1 MHDYTT
7 TTFRRRTLLRAALAT
22 AGGAAVS
29 ALLAACG
36 GETATTAPATATR
49 AGGTTPA
56 AAPTTGASTGATTGA
71 TGATGAAPAPT
82 VIPTTGAAAPSAPV
96 ATAVTTTGTSATTAP
111 AMAMPSASNGKT
123 IPQLTVGVA
132 SNPDSMDP
140 HESISNVGQR
150 AHYTPFDTLIRRDF
164 LDNNK
169 LVPSLATDWKR
180 TDDRTLEMNLRKD
193 VTWQDGSPFTAD
205 DVVYTF
211 NRLIGP
217 NKNAKLEV
225 ASPGYFPL
233 DNVEKT
239 GDYGVKFVSTAI
251 DPVLEKR
258 FAGLGGQIIPAKYH
272 QMVGT
277 DAFRTK
283 PLGTGPYRVTE
294 FVASDHITYEAYD
307 KYWGGAPAAKRWTL
321 KVIPEVAARIA
332 AMVNGEIDIVANVP
346 PDQYETLKAKS
357 NLSVKVVQLA
367 NMHVLKY
374 NMKAKPLD
382 NKFIRQA
389 LNLAMDRKTLVD
401 TIWNGN
407 ATYTRGFQFEGED
420 LYDPARPLTPFDLD
434 KAKSLLKMGN
444 YNNEVIYYEV
454 SSPNYYNNEREAGE
468 AVVAMWQKA
477 GINAKLDV
485 IEGATKDMLFNS
497 GMRQAGT
504 WSATSGTADP
514 DGYLWRNWGPDNTQQ
529 KGGYWTAES
538 AAKYNDLGK
547 QARSTLD
554 RNKRVDLYRQVL
566 DEFES
571 EAPGTTLYAPK
582 EIYATKTTIDWT
594 PYSLYWMDLRPY
606 NFKIK

>member
-1 MHDYTT
+1 MHNRTT
-7 TTFRRRTLLRAALAT
+7 STTMITLHRRTLLRAALAT
-22 AGGAAVS
+22 AGGAAMS

-36 GETATTAPATATR
+36 GETATTAPAAATR
-49 AGGTTPA
+49 AGGTAPA
-56 AAPTTGASTGATTGA
+56 AAPTTGATGATTG
-71 TGATGAAPAPT
+71 
-82 VIPTTGAAAPSAPV
+82 TTAAPV
-96 ATAVTTTGTSATTAP
+96 ATTAPMMSASAPTAIATTGTSATTAP
-111 AMAMPSASNGKT
+111 AMGAMGMTAASNGKT
-123 IPQLTVGVA
+123 IPELKVGVA
-132 SNPDSMDP
+132 GNPDSMDP
-140 HESISNVGQR
+140 HESVSNVGQR
-150 AHYTPFDTLIRRDF
+150 AHYTVFDTLIRRDF
-164 LDNNK
+164 FDNNK

-233 DNVEKT
+233 DSCEKT
-239 GDYGVKFVSTAI
+239 GDYGVKFVSTAV

-272 QMVGT
+272 QTVGT
-277 DAFRTK
+277 DGFRTK
-283 PLGTGPYRVTE
+283 PLGTGPYRVVE
-294 FVASDHITYEAYD
+294 FVTSDHITYEAYD
-307 KYWGGAPAAKRWTL
+307 KSWGGAPAAKRWTL

-346 PDQYETLKAKS
+346 PDQYNTLKVKS

-407 ATYTRGFQFEGED
+407 ATYTRGFQFEGEE
-420 LYDPARPLTPFDLD
+420 LYDATRPFTPFDLD
-434 KAKSLLKMGN
+434 KARSLLKMGN

-529 KGGYWTAES
+529 KGGYWAAES

-566 DEFES
+566 DEYEN

-582 EIYATKTTIDWT
+582 EIYATKTTINWT

>member
-1 MHDYTT
+1 MGTMYDRYTLT
-7 TTFRRRTLLRAALAT
+7 RRTLLRATLAT
-22 AGGAAVS
+22 AGGPAVS

-36 GETATTAPATATR
+36 GETTLTAPTAAPAVGATTAPTAATVAPVASAQAMT
-49 AGGTTPA
+49 APPTGTTP
-56 AAPTTGASTGATTGA
+56 
-71 TGATGAAPAPT
+71 
-82 VIPTTGAAAPSAPV
+82 
-96 ATAVTTTGTSATTAP
+96 TTAP
-111 AMAMPSASNGKT
+111 AMMSAAPNGKT
-123 IPQLTVGVA
+123 IPELKVGVA

-140 HESISNVGQR
+140 HESVSNVGQR
-150 AHYTPFDTLIRRDF
+150 AHYSVYDTLIRRDF
-164 LDNNK
+164 LNGNV

-211 NRLIGP
+211 GRLVGP
-217 NKNAKLEV
+217 NRNVKLEV
-225 ASPGYFPL
+225 ASPGYWPL
-233 DNVEKT
+233 DSCEKT
-239 GDYGVKFVSTAI
+239 GDYSVRFVSTAV

-258 FAGLGGQIIPAKYH
+258 FAGLGAQIIPAKYH
-272 QMVGT
+272 QMIGT

-307 KYWGGAPAAKRWTL
+307 KYWGGAPAAKRLTL
-321 KVIPEVAARIA
+321 KVIPEVASRIA

-346 PDQYETLKAKS
+346 PDQYDTLKGKS
-357 NLSVKVVQLA
+357 NLNVKVVQLA

-389 LNLAMDRKTLVD
+389 LNLAIDRKTLVD
-401 TIWNGN
+401 AIWNGN
-407 ATYTRGFQFEGED
+407 ATYTRGFQFAGED
-420 LYDPARPLTPFDLD
+420 LYDASRPPTPFDLD
-434 KAKSLLKMGN
+434 KAKALLKMGN
-444 YNNEVIYYEV
+444 YNNETIYYLATT
-454 SSPNYYNNEREAGE
+454 PNYYNNEREAGE
-468 AVVAMWQKA
+468 AIVAMWQKA
-477 GINAKLDV
+477 GINAKLDLA
-485 IEGATKDMLFNS
+485 EGATTSMLFNN
-497 GMRQAGT
+497 GMRQVGT

-529 KGGYWTAES
+529 KGGYWAAES

-554 RNKRVDLYRQVL
+554 RAKRVALYGQQL
-566 DEFES
+566 DEFEG

-582 EIYATKTTIDWT
+582 EIYAMKTNIDWT
-594 PYSLYWMDLRPY
+594 PYALYWMDLRAY
-606 NFKIK
+606 NLKIK

>member
-1 MHDYTT
+1 MMCDRHVLT
-7 TTFRRRTLLRAALAT
+7 RRTLLRAALAT
-22 AGGAAVS
+22 AGGAAAS

-36 GETATTAPATATR
+36 GETTPTAAP
-49 AGGTTPA
+49 
-56 AAPTTGASTGATTGA
+56 AAPTTGATT
-71 TGATGAAPAPT
+71 APT
-82 VIPTTGAAAPSAPV
+82 TATVAPVASAQAMTAPTTGTAP
-96 ATAVTTTGTSATTAP
+96 TTAP
-111 AMAMPSASNGKT
+111 AMMVAAPNGKT
-123 IPQLTVGVA
+123 IPELKVGVA
-132 SNPDSMDP
+132 SNPESMDP

-150 AHYTPFDTLIRRDF
+150 AHYSVYDTLIRRDF
-164 LDNNK
+164 LNGNV

-211 NRLIGP
+211 SRLVGP
-217 NKNAKLEV
+217 KRDMKLEV
-225 ASPGYFPL
+225 ATPGYWPL
-233 DNVEKT
+233 DSCEKT
-239 GDYGVKFVSTAI
+239 GDYSVRFVSTAV

-258 FAGLGGQIIPAKYH
+258 FAGLGSQIIPAKYH
-272 QMVGT
+272 QMVGA

-294 FVASDHITYEAYD
+294 FTAGDHITYEAYD
-307 KYWGGAPAAKRWTL
+307 KYWGGAPAAKRLTL
-321 KVIPEVAARIA
+321 KVIPEVASRIA

-346 PDQYETLKAKS
+346 PDQYDTLKGKS
-357 NLSVKVVQLA
+357 NLNVKVVQLA

-401 TIWNGN
+401 AIWNGN

-420 LYDPARPLTPFDLD
+420 LYDASRPPTPFDID
-434 KAKSLLKMGN
+434 KAKTLLKMGN
-444 YNNEVIYYEV
+444 YNNEMIYYLA
-454 SSPNYYNNEREAGE
+454 STPNYYNNEREAGE
-468 AVVAMWQKA
+468 AIVAMWQKA
-477 GINAKLDV
+477 GINAKLDLA
-485 IEGATKDMLFNS
+485 EPATTNMLFNN
-497 GMRQAGT
+497 GMRQVGT

-554 RNKRVDLYRQVL
+554 RAKRVMLYGQQL
-566 DEFES
+566 DEFEG

-582 EIYATKTTIDWT
+582 EIYAMKTNIDWT
-594 PYSLYWMDLRPY
+594 PYALYWMDLRAY
-606 NFKIK
+606 NLKIK